1 MNSRENI
8 VQLKENSESY
18 LHSSVEEISDTQ
30 FKLDFKTA
38 RESFLLWGAAF
49 SALFFLIMGFWAL
62 YYTFGSRNY
71 ISDVD
76 FRPFFWVPLI
86 PAVIMG
92 VMGKNI
98 DEHFLLNLE
107 KKELV
112 FVRKFFGRI
121 TKRTISAE
129 QIDRI
134 MPNAKY
140 EFFIWST
147 PPFWMYYN
155 TVLLKNGRFIP
166 IGYQSEK
173 DSLENLNTGCE
184 LLAGILG
191 VNFTPGREAAQAV
204 IKGKSAK
211 GYKELV
217 YLGKKSAVRR
227 GLLHYFFL
235 ANIITLI
242 IVVIGIV
249 YVLVTG

>member
-1 MNSRENI
+1 MNSREKI

-18 LHSSVEEISDTQ
+18 LHSSVEVISDTK

-38 RESFLLWGAAF
+38 LETFLLWGAIV
-49 SALFFLIMGFWAL
+49 STLFFLIMGFWAL
-62 YYTFGSRNY
+62 YYTFGNRNS

-76 FRPFFWVPLI
+76 FRSFFWVPLI
-86 PAVIMG
+86 PAIIMG

-98 DEHFLLNLE
+98 DEHFLLDLG

-112 FVRKFFGRI
+112 FVRKFFGMI
-121 TKRTISAE
+121 TERTISAE

-147 PPFWMYYN
+147 PSVWMYYN

-166 IGYQSEK
+166 IGYKSEGN
-173 DSLENLNTGCE
+173 SLENLNTGSE

-191 VNFTPGREAAQAV
+191 VNFTPGREEVQAV
-204 IKGKSAK
+204 TKGKSAK
-211 GYKELV
+211 GYKNLV
-217 YLGKKSAVRR
+217 YLKEKTARR
-227 GLLHYFFL
+227 RTLLFHFFL
-235 ANIITLI
+235 ANLIAIILAG
-242 IVVIGIV
+242 IGII
-249 YVLVTG
+249 YILANG